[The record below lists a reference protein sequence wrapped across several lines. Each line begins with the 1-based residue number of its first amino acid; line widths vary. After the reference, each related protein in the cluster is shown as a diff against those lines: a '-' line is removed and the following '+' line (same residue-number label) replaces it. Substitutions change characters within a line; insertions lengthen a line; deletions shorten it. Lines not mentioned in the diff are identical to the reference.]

1 MSRKKKYIVQ
11 LTDEQREY
19 LNSLISKGTNSA
31 RKIKRANILLLSE
44 QQKTAKEVSQ
54 ILNTNIQSVYNTRKR
69 FVLSGLDKA
78 LNEDPRPGAPSKLD
92 AKGEA
97 SKGEAYAIATACSDT
112 PDCSDTPEGR
122 VCWTMQMIADKLVE
136 LEYVD
141 SISDKTVRLR
151 LKKKR

>member
-1 MSRKKKYIVQ
+1 MHGDQIMSRKKKYVVQ

-19 LNSLISKGTNSA
+19 LNSLINKGTNSA

-44 QQKTAKEVSQ
+44 QQKKAKEISQ
-54 ILNTNIQSVYNTRKR
+54 ILNTNIQSVYNIRKR

-78 LNEDPRPGAPSKLD
+78 LNEDSRPGAPSKLD
-92 AKGEA
+92 A
-97 SKGEAYAIATACSDT
+97 KGEAYAIATACSDT
-112 PDCSDTPEGR
+112 PEGR
-122 VCWTMQMIADKLVE
+122 ICWTMQMIADKLVE

-141 SISDKTVRLR
+141 SISDETVRLR